1 MNESTRPRQHLEDD
15 EDDSSDEDTI
25 SVLSDDLMDRDYIP
39 EEDEDEEKKENESD
53 VLQVPTVLDKSIS
66 VDDEEVDIQTNSLF

>member
-39 EEDEDEEKKENESD
+39 
-53 VLQVPTVLDKSIS
+53 
-66 VDDEEVDIQTNSLF
+66 DI

>member
-53 VLQVPTVLDKSIS
+53 VLQVPTVDKSIS
-66 VDDEEVDIQTNSLF
+66 VDDEEVDIQTNCLF